1 MTLTRFLNPASI
13 AFIGGNECAIAITRT
28 REFGFAGKIW
38 AMHPKRVELG
48 GIKTVKS
55 IDDIEGPIDAAF
67 IAVKREPT
75 IEIVRALRKKSC
87 CGAVIYAAGFAEAGA
102 TELQSELLKAA
113 DGMPLMG
120 PNCYGF
126 VNGLARVALWPDEHG
141 IKLRETGVAII
152 TQSGNIAVNLTTT
165 QRELPLAAIFTMGN
179 QADVDITRMVEALAE
194 DPRITAIGLH
204 IEGLKDVAAFARA
217 ATKARDLRKPIV
229 AIKTG
234 KSEQGARTT
243 MSHTSSL
250 SGADQLYDAMFAR
263 YGIARVNSV
272 TALAE
277 TLKLLHHGG
286 PLPGGRL
293 VSHSC
298 SGGEAALIADMA
310 MGRKISFPL
319 FKEETKPR
327 IKASLNE
334 FVSVDNPFDYHTFI
348 WNDEEKLTATFTATL
363 SGGFDCGVL
372 ILDTPALPTTNPA
385 AWLKT
390 ARAFAV
396 AAKANKARA
405 VVLASFPEN
414 MTREMM
420 AQLTADG
427 IAPMMGFDDTLT
439 ALEAAAAIGEN
450 WVGDTPPPLS
460 HPVHLPIHPSLSLR
474 HPSLSLRHPGEGR
487 DPAGPQTPAKE
498 GSTIP
503 AFAGMTEIKL
513 LTEHEGKRLLAKS
526 GLAVPDGVIASI
538 PDAGK
543 AAAKLG
549 FPVAVKTSSSSIA
562 HKTEAGGVALN
573 LKSEAEVQTAANR
586 MAALGPEVLVEKM
599 VQGAVAE
606 LILGVTRDPQFG
618 LALVVGAGGIF
629 TELLKDSAT
638 LLLPTNRSEIIR
650 ALKSLRIWKLVE
662 GYRGKKGDAEAIIQ
676 SIEAVAAFAAAHETT
691 LEELDINP
699 LFVLPQG
706 AVAADALVRLRQ

>member
-1 MTLTRFLNPASI
+1 MSLSRFLNPKSI

-28 REFGFAGKIW
+28 REFGFTGKIW
-38 AMHPKRVELG
+38 AVHPKRDELG
-48 GIKTVKS
+48 GIETVKS
-55 IDDIEGPIDAAF
+55 VEEIEGPVDAAF

-75 IEIVRALRKKSC
+75 VDIVRALRKKNC
-87 CGAVIYAAGFAEAGA
+87 GGAVIYAAGFAEAGA
-102 TELQSELLKAA
+102 TDLQAALLDAA

-126 VNGLARVALWPDEHG
+126 VNGLSRVALWPDEHG
-141 IKLRETGVAII
+141 IKVRERGVAII

-217 ATKARDLRKPIV
+217 AAKARDLRKPIV

-298 SGGEAALIADMA
+298 SGGEAALIADLA
-310 MGRKISFPL
+310 VGRKISFPP
-319 FKEETKPR
+319 FKEETKPK

-334 FVSVDNPFDYHTFI
+334 FVSIDNPFDYHTFI
-348 WNDEEKLTATFTATL
+348 WNDEPKLTATFTATL

-372 ILDTPALPTTNPA
+372 ILDTPALPTTNPT

-390 ARAFAV
+390 ARSFAA

-439 ALEAAAAIGEN
+439 ALEAAAFIGKN
-450 WVGDTPPPLS
+450 WAQNEPLPALAPA
-460 HPVHLPIHPSLSLR
+460 PVIT
-474 HPSLSLRHPGEGR
+474 GEL
-487 DPAGPQTPAKE
+487 
-498 GSTIP
+498 
-503 AFAGMTEIKL
+503 KL
-513 LTEHEGKRLLAKS
+513 LTEHAGKLLLKSHGVTVPEGVVCK
-526 GLAVPDGVIASI
+526 IT
-538 PDAGK
+538 DAGK

-549 FPVAVKTSSSSIA
+549 FPVVVKTSSATIA

-573 LKSEAEVQTAANR
+573 LKSEAEVQAAANC
-586 MAALGPEVLVEKM
+586 MVALGPEVLVEKM
-599 VQGAVAE
+599 VQGATAE
-606 LILGVTRDPQFG
+606 LIIGVTRDPQFG

-629 TELLKDSAT
+629 TELLKDSTT
-638 LLLPTNRSEIIR
+638 LLLPTTRKEITH
-650 ALKSLRIWKLVE
+650 ALQSLRIWKLVQ
-662 GYRGKKGDAEAIIQ
+662 GYRGKTGDTEAVIKAV
-676 SIEAVAAFAAAHETT
+676 EAVAAFAAAHETT

-706 AVAADALVRLRQ
+706 AVAADALIRMRTK